1 MYSIHMGVP
10 EMETLW
16 NDLRNKVR
24 QGVATKKRIK
34 MYKQLGKAM
43 RLLSNDPRY
52 PGLQSHEID
61 ALTARYG
68 MKVWESYLENN
79 TPAAGR
85 IFWVYGPNQ
94 GDITIIGLEPHP
106 NDKSN
111 AYRNVTLSE
120 MGNGTLG

>member
-1 MYSIHMGVP
+1 MFNVHMGVP
-10 EMETLW
+10 EMSAFW
-16 NDLRNKVR
+16 NALKAKTVC
-24 QGVATKKRIK
+24 GEASSKELKL
-34 MYKQLGKAM
+34 YKQIGKAM
-43 RLLSNDPRY
+43 FLLSNNPRH

-79 TPAAGR
+79 TPGAGR
-85 IFWVYGPNQ
+85 IFWAYGPNQ

-111 AYRNVTLSE
+111 AYRKVTLSS
-120 MGNGTLG
+120 MGTEVTD